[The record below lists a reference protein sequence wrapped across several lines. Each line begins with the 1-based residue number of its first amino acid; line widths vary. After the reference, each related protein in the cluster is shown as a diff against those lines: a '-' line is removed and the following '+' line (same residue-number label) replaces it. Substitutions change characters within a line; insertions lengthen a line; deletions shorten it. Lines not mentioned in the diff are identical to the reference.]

1 MIRRYRETDCDAILE
16 VWSAASL
23 VATPFLS
30 DEFMTDERD
39 KIRTIW
45 LPKAETWIFEADAI
59 VVGFV
64 SLVGNEVGGIFVHPD
79 HQGRGIGRALMD
91 RAASLRDELTLD
103 VFEDNAVGRRFYDRY
118 GFQFEHKLSILSPF
132 LSLPGQKKPRLK
144 TSGVPLGTCHETVQ
158 CSSGRRSQRAP
169 SPAR

>member
-1 MIRRYRETDCDAILE
+1 
-16 VWSAASL
+16 
-23 VATPFLS
+23 
-30 DEFMTDERD
+30 MTDERD

-118 GFQFEHKLSILSPF
+118 GFQFEHKHVHERTGHMHIRLSYRASE
-132 LSLPGQKKPRLK
+132 GNRL
-144 TSGVPLGTCHETVQ
+144 
-158 CSSGRRSQRAP
+158 AP
-169 SPAR
+169 KN